1 MRTLA
6 GLQLGWARLRM
17 HAHMLAFARAREHAR
32 MHARTHACTSAGL
45 STVKRGGLEETT
57 NSIGLNKFSQF
68 TSEGLGVNKTAR
80 RVAARPTLGF

>member
-1 MRTLA
+1 
-6 GLQLGWARLRM
+6 M
-17 HAHMLAFARAREHAR
+17 HARMRGCMHARMRACMHAR

-57 NSIGLNKFSQF
+57 NSIGLDKFSQF